1 MKTARAVL
9 TIGFAAIAATS
20 FALPGYLNV
29 FQKTYSPPKGSALE
43 KGSCA
48 TCHVGRTTKVNPYGA
63 DLKKAMTAMKSK
75 KVTSDV
81 LKKVEQL
88 DSDKDG
94 AKNIDEIN
102 KGTLPGDP
110 SSK

>member
-9 TIGFAAIAATS
+9 TIGFAAITATS
-20 FALPGYLNV
+20 FALPGFLSE
-29 FQKTYSPPKGSALE
+29 FQKTYKAPKGSALD
-43 KGSCA
+43 KAACT
-48 TCHVGRTTKVNPYGA
+48 TCHIGRTTKLNPYGA
-63 DLKKAMTAMKSK
+63 DVKKAMLAMKGK
-75 KVTSDV
+75 KVTADV

-94 AKNIDEIN
+94 VKNLAEIT

-110 SSK
+110 TSK